1 MAPLRAAATAALLVI
16 LALVSKCGTIDVE
29 IIYGFLNH
37 SISLPLSKPTGVSEI
52 VFKLNNH
59 KVFEWENMETNY
71 FGSFSQ
77 KLKYINGSVLIPR
90 LQKEDT
96 GTYTVDFIFSN
107 GTIRKDRF
115 FLKVLE
121 PLAIPEAICIRNDS
135 VVTLMCGL
143 NNEGADITIE
153 WKYHDT
159 PVTPSD
165 DFVLTNENK
174 SLTISSPHSFSGVYT
189 CIAKQPKDSSQSA
202 PLLLSKCL
210 ETEGNGRNRYG
221 LILSVLSLV
230 AFTLFLLIEQKC
242 KSKTEDRAPHQEY
255 NKVLQENR
263 GEMSAAT
270 APTKSNNESEERAS
284 DLRNYCDES
293 SQENQEELTVE
304 NPSTQSEPKNIDESA
319 EKAVGS

>member
-1 MAPLRAAATAALLVI
+1 MAPLRAAATAALLLI
-16 LALVSKCGTIDVE
+16 LVLVSKCGTIDVE
-29 IIYGFLNH
+29 IIYGFLNQ
-37 SISLPLSKPTGVSEI
+37 SISLPLSKPTDVSEI

-59 KVFEWENMETNY
+59 KVFEWENEETKY
-71 FGSFSQ
+71 FGSFLQ
-77 KLKYINGSVLIPR
+77 KFNYTDESVLIQR

-96 GTYTVDFIFSN
+96 GSYTVDFIFSN
-107 GTIRKDRF
+107 GTIRKDNF

-121 PLAIPEAICIRNDS
+121 PLAIPEASCIRNDS

-143 NNEGADITIE
+143 NNEGADITVE
-153 WKYHDT
+153 WKYHDN

-165 DFVLTNENK
+165 DFVFTNENK
-174 SLTISSPHSFSGVYT
+174 SLTISSPHSFSGEYT

-210 ETEGNGRNRYG
+210 ETEGNGRNHYN

-230 AFTLFLLIEQKC
+230 VIIVFLLTVQKC
-242 KSKTEDRAPHQEY
+242 KSKTENQALHQEY

-263 GEMSAAT
+263 GESSAVT
-270 APTKSNNESEERAS
+270 APSKSNNESEERAS
-284 DLRNYCDES
+284 GLQNNCEES
-293 SQENQEELTVE
+293 SQG
-304 NPSTQSEPKNIDESA
+304 EPKNIDECA